1 MSYHRL
7 KQECKCGNDTYH
19 IQLLRD
25 GNHTA
30 IVASCV
36 ECGRITGSLGDK
48 DFCCMD
54 IGVLTE

>member
-1 MSYHRL
+1 MSYDRM

-25 GNHTA
+25 GNQTA

-36 ECGRITGSLGDK
+36 ECRRITGSLGDGT
-48 DFCCMD
+48 FYGMD
-54 IGVLTE
+54 VGVLTE